1 MKTLEEQIQVEYYR
15 LSAKL
20 GCYPSYLHVHPSFV
34 NKMISTYSIYGLL
47 QIDDYYL
54 LQTNENKK
62 IYKYMGMFIK
72 RSLDINEDEF
82 ILSFNKYQL

>member
-1 MKTLEEQIQVEYYR
+1 METLEEQIHVEYYR
-15 LSAKL
+15 LADKL
-20 GCYPSYLHVHPSFV
+20 GCYPLYLHVHPSFV
-34 NKMISTYSIYGLL
+34 KKMIRKYSIYGKL

-62 IYKYMGMFIK
+62 IYKYMGMIIK